1 MGLNDFVRKKAL
13 YYKRKFDTSDPFK
26 LADLLGIEVMTCD
39 IGSRLGCYMYLKRS
53 KCIWINECLE
63 GNERLFVMA
72 HELGHAI
79 LHPKENCY
87 FLRNQT
93 FLNTRI
99 EQEANAF
106 AAEFLIPDE
115 AIWEAMEYG
124 YTIDQCARILG
135 YEKELVELRMKRIS

>member
-1 MGLNDFVRKKAL
+1 MNDYVRKKAL
-13 YYKRKFDTSDPFK
+13 ACKRKFNTSDPFK
-26 LADLLGIEVMTCD
+26 LAKALGIEVMVCD

-53 KCIWINECLE
+53 KCIWINESLE
-63 GNERLFVMA
+63 GNERTFVMA
-72 HELGHAI
+72 HEVGHVV

-106 AAEFLIPDE
+106 AAELLISDDAILE
-115 AIWEAMEYG
+115 AKANS
-124 YTIDQCARILG
+124 YTIGQLSRILG
-135 YEKELVELRMKRIS
+135 YEKELIQLRLK

>member
-1 MGLNDFVRKKAL
+1 MNDYVRKKAL
-13 YYKRKFDTSDPFK
+13 ACKRKFNTSDPFK
-26 LADLLGIEVMTCD
+26 LARALGIEVMICD

-53 KCIWINECLE
+53 KCIWINESLE
-63 GNERLFVMA
+63 GNERTFVMA
-72 HELGHAI
+72 HEVGHAV

-106 AAEFLIPDE
+106 AAELLISDD
-115 AIWEAMEYG
+115 AILEVKANS
-124 YTIDQCARILG
+124 YTLDQLSRILG
-135 YEKELVELRMKRIS
+135 YEKELIQLRLK

>member
-1 MGLNDFVRKKAL
+1 MNDYVRKKAL
-13 YYKRKFDTSDPFK
+13 ACKRKFNTSDPFK
-26 LADLLGIEVMTCD
+26 LARALGIEVMVCD

-53 KCIWINECLE
+53 KCIWINESLE
-63 GNERLFVMA
+63 GNERTFVMA
-72 HELGHAI
+72 HEVGHAV

-106 AAEFLIPDE
+106 AAEVLISDDAILE
-115 AIWEAMEYG
+115 AKANS
-124 YTIDQCARILG
+124 YTLDQLSRILG
-135 YEKELVELRMKRIS
+135 YEKELIQLRLK

>member
-1 MGLNDFVRKKAL
+1 MNDYVRKKAL
-13 YYKRKFDTSDPFK
+13 ACNRKFNTSDPFK
-26 LADLLGIEVMTCD
+26 LARALGIEVMVCD

-53 KCIWINECLE
+53 KCIWINESLE
-63 GNERLFVMA
+63 GNERTFVMA
-72 HELGHAI
+72 HEVGHAI

-106 AAEFLIPDE
+106 AAELLISDDAILE
-115 AIWEAMEYG
+115 AKENN
-124 YTIDQCARILG
+124 YTIDQLSRILG
-135 YEKELVELRMKRIS
+135 YEKELIELRLK

>member
-1 MGLNDFVRKKAL
+1 
-13 YYKRKFDTSDPFK
+13 
-26 LADLLGIEVMTCD
+26 
-39 IGSRLGCYMYLKRS
+39 
-53 KCIWINECLE
+53 
-63 GNERLFVMA
+63 MA

-93 FLNTRI
+93 FLNTKI

-115 AIWEAMEYG
+115 AILEAMENG
-124 YTIDQCARILG
+124 YTIDQFARILR

>member
-1 MGLNDFVRKKAL
+1 MILSE
-13 YYKRKFDTSDPFK
+13 RKFYIIKENLIPLTHLNLPIFSVSK
-26 LADLLGIEVMTCD
+26 LWPAISAPDLGVIC
-39 IGSRLGCYMYLKRS
+39 
-53 KCIWINECLE
+53 INECLE

-93 FLNTRI
+93 FLNTKI

-115 AIWEAMEYG
+115 AILEAMENG
-124 YTIDQCARILG
+124 YTIDQFARILG

>member
-1 MGLNDFVRKKAL
+1 MNDYVRKKAL
-13 YYKRKFDTSDPFK
+13 ACKRKFNTSDPFK
-26 LADLLGIEVMTCD
+26 LARALGIEVMVCD

-53 KCIWINECLE
+53 KCIWINESLE
-63 GNERLFVMA
+63 GNERTFVMA
-72 HELGHAI
+72 HEVGHAV

-106 AAEFLIPDE
+106 AAELLISDDAILE
-115 AIWEAMEYG
+115 ANANS
-124 YTIDQCARILG
+124 YTLDQLSRILG
-135 YEKELVELRMKRIS
+135 YEKELIQLRLK

>member
-1 MGLNDFVRKKAL
+1 MGLNDFVKRKAAK
-13 YYKRKFDTSDPFK
+13 YKRKFNTSDPFE
-26 LADLLGIEVMTCD
+26 LADLLGIEVMVCD

-115 AIWEAMEYG
+115 AILEAMEYG
-124 YTIDQCARILG
+124 YTIDQFARILG

>member
-1 MGLNDFVRKKAL
+1 MNDYVRKKAL
-13 YYKRKFDTSDPFK
+13 ACKRKFNTSDPFK
-26 LADLLGIEVMTCD
+26 LAKALGIEVMVCD

-53 KCIWINECLE
+53 KCIWINESLE
-63 GNERLFVMA
+63 GNERTFVMT
-72 HELGHAI
+72 HEVGHAV

-106 AAEFLIPDE
+106 AAELLISDDAILE
-115 AIWEAMEYG
+115 AKANS
-124 YTIDQCARILG
+124 YTIDQLSRILG
-135 YEKELVELRMKRIS
+135 YEKELIQLRLK